1 MILQQPP
8 PLAAYQVNL
17 QDESHLNIIS
27 ICHYV
32 MSGFYLLGIVFVIAH
47 FMIMTMVFRM
57 AEKEAIAQ
65 KQAIEAA
72 AEAAAVAAAV
82 AEARSADDS
91 SSTESGSPS
100 ELLGLPAPATAA
112 PVASSPAAFPKE
124 MIPIFHVFY
133 IMIGGF
139 LVALCVCNVLSGYYI
154 KKRKNQIF
162 TFITAGIN
170 CMQVPLG
177 TVLGVFT
184 FIVLTRP
191 SVKMAYGANAPS

>member
-8 PLAAYQVNL
+8 PLAAYQVNS

-32 MSGFYLLGIVFVIAH
+32 MGGFYLLGIVFVIAH

-72 AEAAAVAAAV
+72 AAAE
-82 AEARSADDS
+82 AEARSKDDS
-91 SSTESGSPS
+91 SSTEPGSPS
-100 ELLGLPAPATAA
+100 ELLGIPAPATAA
-112 PVASSPAAFPKE
+112 PTASSPAAFPKE
-124 MIPIFHVFY
+124 MIPILNIIY
-133 IMIGGF
+133 IVIGGF

-154 KKRKNQIF
+154 RKRKNQIF
-162 TFITAGIN
+162 SYIIAGIN
-170 CMQVPLG
+170 CMQFPLG
-177 TVLGVFT
+177 TTLGVFT
-184 FIVLTRP
+184 FIVLMRP